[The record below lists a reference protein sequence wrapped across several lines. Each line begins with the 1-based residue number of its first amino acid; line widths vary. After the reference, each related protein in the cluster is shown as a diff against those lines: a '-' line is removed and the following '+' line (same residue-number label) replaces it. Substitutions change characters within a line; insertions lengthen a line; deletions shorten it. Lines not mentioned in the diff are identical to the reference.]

1 MKTCG
6 QVYVKGSVEAFE
18 LYKDALRLTTG
29 MYCLNEDGTLEHA
42 DLKDGDNAIIAIAE
56 DSLHLHSDRIADG
69 KQSVMFFNVWDL
81 GTREA
86 VDHAYTVLSPDA
98 RWNENPDG
106 PAAPWWDD
114 EGKVYAFA
122 LIDKFGIH
130 WWIAT

>member
-1 MKTCG
+1 
-6 QVYVKGSVEAFE
+6 
-18 LYKDALRLTTG
+18 
-29 MYCLNEDGTLEHA
+29 
-42 DLKDGDNAIIAIAE
+42 
-56 DSLHLHSDRIADG
+56 
-69 KQSVMFFNVWDL
+69 MFFNVWDL